1 MTIFNCV
8 NSHEYFL
15 RMSITK
21 TILPE
26 IIEKPS
32 NSNLSGMRS
41 IICFLPNLILLPNL
55 KVRDSFGES
64 FKLFNFAFF
73 AVINIITFNGVQL
86 ELPADGHNAVFPFRF
101 PQDWRFLCYAQ
112 VSFK

>member
-1 MTIFNCV
+1 MIDNSMTIFNCL

-32 NSNLSGMRS
+32 NSNLSGMTRS

-55 KVRDSFGES
+55 KVRDSIVES
-64 FKLFNFAFF
+64 FKLFNFGFF
-73 AVINIITFNGVQL
+73 AVMNIITFN
-86 ELPADGHNAVFPFRF
+86 
-101 PQDWRFLCYAQ
+101 
-112 VSFK
+112 